1 MLSEDY
7 ITSKHVS
14 NIPVTFVTHERF
26 AVVVFLL
33 SCCVNSQLLA
43 HRFSSKRETARSV
56 GRWEKTLYLS
66 VGIPSGK
73 PLQKRREPL
82 PRPDFVWL
90 IALDLSLDDLL
101 YPVGIIDKN
110 AGVEE

>member
-1 MLSEDY
+1 MGKDAIFISWD
-7 ITSKHVS
+7 T
-14 NIPVTFVTHERF
+14 
-26 AVVVFLL
+26 
-33 SCCVNSQLLA
+33 Q
-43 HRFSSKRETARSV
+43 RETSA
-56 GRWEKTLYLS
+56 EE
-66 VGIPSGK
+66 
-73 PLQKRREPL
+73 KRREPL